1 MTKNVIKV
9 EGAKVHNL
17 KNVNI
22 EVPRNKLVVVTGVS
36 GSGKSSLALDTL
48 YAESQRRF
56 IESFSSYV
64 RQFMSAIDKPEVD
77 KIEGLPPAISIK
89 GQTATKNPRSTVG
102 TMTEIYDLLRLL
114 FSRIGTPHCPNCKK
128 ALTRFS
134 ISQIIKRIMNL
145 PKGSRVLILSAIKT
159 KHPYQTLKKLK
170 EQGFIRVRINHK
182 LYKIKQAL
190 DLDIDQSKLS
200 EVKVVIDRFTIDKQD
215 LERARVLDSVE
226 TALKIGNDIV
236 IVENTHN
243 GKTKDLVFSNKY
255 RCPECGTVLPE
266 IEPRIFSFNNP
277 RGACPDCTGLGVK
290 LEVEPKLIIPNP
302 KLSLAEGGI
311 KPWAV
316 TPYKP
321 KSRNSRWQILE
332 KLAEKYNFSLHTP
345 IKRLPQKVIDVIL
358 HGDEQEN
365 YPGVISELQFRYK
378 QTDSENAR
386 SDIEKYMTVK
396 TCPSCKG
403 KKLRPQALAVTISD
417 KNIDHIVNMNLKDC
431 KQFFEKMI
439 TDKQVK
445 GVESVIEQIIKQ
457 LQLLINVNLEYLSLS
472 RNVPSL
478 SIGEAQRVKIATQI
492 NSKLSGVMYVLDE
505 PSIGLHVRDQHRLI
519 TALKQLRDI
528 GNTVL
533 VVEHDDQ
540 TILAAD
546 WIIDLGPGAGEHGG
560 KITFQGTPRQ
570 LLKSETLTG
579 KYLSGKKKI
588 EEGLKFKKTS
598 KSKQYLTVKGAEEHN
613 LKNINVNIPLGC
625 FSCVTGVSGSGKST
639 LVNDILAKA
648 LTKKFHKSHSKPGA
662 HKKIEGMENLNK
674 VVVVDQSPIG
684 RTPRSNPATYTGMF
698 TQIRE
703 LFANTKQAKQRRYKV
718 GHFSFNVKGGRC
730 EECQGEGYKK
740 IEMYYLPDHYVKCP
754 ECHGKRYIPEILEV
768 KYQGV
773 NIAEVL
779 EMTVEQALEFF
790 KDILG
795 IKEKLTILNDIGL
808 SYLKLGQSA
817 PSLSGGEAQRVK
829 LATELSRKETGRT
842 IYILDEPTTGLHPAD
857 IVNLLKVLK
866 KLSEKGNTILVI
878 EHNLDIIRNAE
889 HVIDLG
895 PEGGDKGGY
904 LVAQGTPEQVM
915 NVSKSYTGKWLNK
928 TGAGQ

>member
-9 EGAKVHNL
+9 KGAKVHNL

-22 EVPRNKLVVVTGVS
+22 DIPRNKLIVVTGVS

-48 YAESQRRF
+48 YAESQRRY

-64 RQFMSAIDKPEVD
+64 RQFMGAIDKPEVD

-89 GQTATKNPRSTVG
+89 GQTAIKNPRSTVG

-114 FSRIGTPHCPNCKK
+114 FSRIGKPHCPKCNQL
-128 ALTRFS
+128 LTQFS
-134 ISQIIKRIMNL
+134 INQIVKRILNL
-145 PKGSRVLILSAIKT
+145 PKNSQALILSSIKT
-159 KHPYQTLKKLK
+159 KNTQKTLKKLK
-170 EQGFIRVRINHK
+170 EQGFISVRINHR

-190 DLDIDQSKLS
+190 ESDFDRIE
-200 EVKVVIDRFTIDKQD
+200 EVKVVIDKFKVNKPN
-215 LERARVLDSVE
+215 LERARILDSVE
-226 TALKIGNDIV
+226 TALKLGNNIV
-236 IVENTHN
+236 IVEVVKN
-243 GKTKDLVFSNKY
+243 GNSKDLLFSNKL
-255 RCPECGTVLPE
+255 RCPKCGIVFPE

-290 LEVEPKLIIPNP
+290 LEVEPKLVIPNP

-321 KSRNSRWQILE
+321 KSKNSRWQILE
-332 KLAEKYNFSLHTP
+332 KLAEKYNFRLHTP
-345 IKRLPQKVIDVIL
+345 IKDLPQEVVNIIL
-358 HGDEQEN
+358 YGDKQEN
-365 YPGVISELQFRYK
+365 YSGVVSELESRYK

-386 SDIEKYMTVK
+386 SDIEKYMIVK
-396 TCPSCKG
+396 TCPSCNG
-403 KKLRPQALAVTISD
+403 KKLQPQALAVTING
-417 KNIDHIVNMNLKDC
+417 KNIDHVVNMKLEDC
-431 KQFFEKMI
+431 KQFFESLIANSQTKS
-439 TDKQVK
+439 VK
-445 GVESVIEQIIKQ
+445 SVIEQIIKQ

-478 SIGEAQRVKIATQI
+478 SVGEIQRVKIATQI

-505 PSIGLHVRDQHRLI
+505 PSIGLHLRDQYRLI
-519 TALKQLRDI
+519 KALKQLRDI

-533 VVEHDDQ
+533 VVEHDEQ
-540 TILAAD
+540 TILASD

-560 KITFQGTPRQ
+560 KIIFQGTPKQ
-570 LLKSETLTG
+570 LLKAKTPTG
-579 KYLSGKKKI
+579 DYLSGRKKI
-588 EEGLKFKKTS
+588 EQSLKSKKS
-598 KSKQYLTVKGAEEHN
+598 SQKKIKQKQYLTIKGAREHN
-613 LKNINVNIPLGC
+613 LKNIDLRIPLGC

-648 LTKKFHKSHSKPGA
+648 LTKKLHKSRNKPGA
-662 HKKIEGMENLNK
+662 YKKIQGLENLNK
-674 VVVVDQSPIG
+674 AVVVDQSPIG
-684 RTPRSNPATYTGMF
+684 RTPRSNPATYTGAF
-698 TQIRE
+698 TYIRE
-703 LFANTKQAKQRRYKV
+703 LFANTKQAKQRGYRI

-740 IEMYYLPDHYVKCP
+740 IEMYYLPDHYIKCP
-754 ECHGKRYIPEILEV
+754 ECHGKRYIQEILEI
-768 KYQGV
+768 KYRGV

-779 EMTVEQALEFF
+779 EMTIEQASKFF
-790 KDILG
+790 KDISG

-808 SYLKLGQSA
+808 GYLKMGQSA

-829 LATELSRKETGRT
+829 LATELSRKGTGRT

-857 IVNLLKVLK
+857 IANLLKVLK
-866 KLSEKGNTILVI
+866 KLGEKGNTILVI
-878 EHNLDIIRNAE
+878 EHNLDIIKNAE

-895 PEGGDKGGY
+895 PEGGDRGGRII
-904 LVAQGTPEQVM
+904 AQGTPEQIM
-915 NVSKSYTGKWLNK
+915 EAKQSYTGQWLK
-928 TGAGQ
+928 KAKR